1 MRVFFSIIALF
12 FFVPIWGQVNANTSK
27 PSDTLDPDAFIN
39 TVEQSLQLYIAEHL
53 KDPNYDS
60 LVKALNYAP
69 DDLPEFSD
77 EIYCQRIEAI
87 NELSPFHLDCN
98 ETTLSTI
105 KYFVKNR
112 RSFTSIVLGR
122 SALYFD

>member
-1 MRVFFSIIALF
+1 MKVFYSILALF
-12 FFVPIWGQVNANTSK
+12 FIAPLSGQVNANTAK

-53 KDPNYDS
+53 KDSNYDS

-77 EIYCQRIEAI
+77 AIYCERIEAI

-98 ETTLSTI
+98 DITLSTI
-105 KYFVKNR
+105 KYFVKKV
-112 RSFTSIVLGR
+112 I
-122 SALYFD
+122 